1 MGLLWLGLLLFIVPH
16 SLRLFAADWREARM
30 AAMGERAWKAL
41 VALVSL
47 AGLVL
52 IVYGFAQARAAGT
65 ALLWVPGPALRHLAS
80 PLTLVAFILGAAA
93 YTSRSRLRAVVGHP
107 LTLGVALW
115 AAGHLV
121 ANGSAAD
128 VVLFGVLLLWAVI
141 EFIALRARDR
151 RTGQVRA
158 GIWGN
163 DLFSVVI
170 GTVAWY
176 VFAIYLHGPLIGVQ
190 PFG

>member
-16 SLRLFAADWREARM
+16 SLRLVAADWREARM

-65 ALLWVPGPALRHLAS
+65 ALLWTPGTALRHLAS
-80 PLTLVAFILGAAA
+80 PLTLIAFILGAAA
-93 YTSRSRLRAVVGHP
+93 YTARSRLRAVVGHP

-141 EFIALRARDR
+141 EFVALRARDR
-151 RTGQVRA
+151 RTGRVRD